1 MILGFRRYEK
11 MVLKWRHSICAS
23 VQGITGTA
31 EHRLRLVSFS
41 RWACGMKP
49 FKVERTPE
57 SSPDVGRKH
66 NFWRSLISDLIYKK
80 KIRELVYNPLR
91 GVLKGIRIRIFDP
104 WFWLHPPCNQPDLIF
119 KPNCC
124 QMYPLDHLALAPAPE
139 GSRNT
144 YLFVCRID
152 TQIMGVWNKT
162 KKGPLITLGVLIWQL
177 FCFFDTML
185 LCSIPLFWNK

>member
-1 MILGFRRYEK
+1 MLFP
-11 MVLKWRHSICAS
+11 LKNSAIFWGGNSIFYYKS
-23 VQGITGTA
+23 GLQI
-31 EHRLRLVSFS
+31 
-41 RWACGMKP
+41 
-49 FKVERTPE
+49 PE
-57 SSPDVGRKH
+57 FVKH
-66 NFWRSLISDLIYKK
+66 TCRS
-80 KIRELVYNPLR
+80 LVYNPLK
-91 GVLKGIRIRIFDP
+91 GVLKGIQIRIFDP

>member
-1 MILGFRRYEK
+1 M
-11 MVLKWRHSICAS
+11 
-23 VQGITGTA
+23 QGITGTA
-31 EHRLRLVSFS
+31 EHRLRFVSFS

-57 SSPDVGRKH
+57 SSPDVGCKH
-66 NFWRSLISDLIYKK
+66 NCWRSLIRDLICKK
-80 KIRELVYNPLR
+80 KIRELLVYNPLR
-91 GVLKGIRIRIFDP
+91 GVLKGIRIWIFDP

-144 YLFVCRID
+144 YFFVCRID